1 MSNSGFEIDFKPML
15 RKIQSNPGSVWFLLG
30 LIGLGLFLLTGAPNR
45 QVTPNHQVT
54 SQRLPTEAE
63 EKAEGAALSAELK
76 LEREITG
83 ILRQIAGVG
92 RVRVDVS
99 LKTANRKIW
108 ERQTRTNKRIS
119 QQQGEM
125 DTEESSSDELVFA
138 KSRDGNDVPVLK
150 EELAPEVQGVLVVAD
165 GAQSSAIKQLLT
177 ETVMTILDLPSHRVM
192 VIAGKDELK

>member
-1 MSNSGFEIDFKPML
+1 MSSNGFEFDFKPML

-30 LIGLGLFLLTGAPNR
+30 LIGLGLFLLAGTPNR
-45 QVTPNHQVT
+45 QESPDRLTTVQKEQTQVT
-54 SQRLPTEAE
+54 
-63 EKAEGAALSAELK
+63 EGEQPSAELK

-108 ERQTRTNKRIS
+108 ERQTRSNKRIS

-125 DTEESSSDELVFA
+125 DTEESNSDELVFA
-138 KSRDGNDVPVLK
+138 KNREGTDVPVLK

-165 GAQSSAIKQLLT
+165 GAQNTALKQLLT